1 MDLQIIL
8 HNTECGKREF
18 QLSRGVRPWGILMHI
33 SAGQYTLS
41 FPETGQTCTVHP
53 HEMTFIPPNTPF
65 IRQVARP
72 IDFHQFNFRMNWEH
86 PFAQALHAGKLHLP
100 QTQMAAIEQ
109 SLSLSTQTSVYSELI
124 RYELQHILKEN
135 YLFAG
140 QSPADL
146 PSEDI
151 RRVIAYMEEHLAEK
165 IDMDALA
172 AMAFLSRTG
181 LIWKFNRQLGSTPQQ
196 VLIRLRMRLARQLL
210 LETDL
215 PITQIA
221 ERCGYANSYYFS
233 NAFRANT
240 GSSPTAYRKFPYP
253 DQSQKNT

>member
-8 HNTECGKREF
+8 HNTECGKHEF
-18 QLSRGVRPWGILMHI
+18 QLSRGVRPWGILMLI

-41 FPETGQTCTVHP
+41 FPGTEQTCTVHP
-53 HEMTFIPPNTPF
+53 HEITFIPPNTPF

-72 IDFHQFNFRMNWEH
+72 IDFHQFNFLMDWAH
-86 PFAQALHAGKLHLP
+86 PFAQALHVGKLHLP
-100 QTQMAAIEQ
+100 QTQITAIEQ
-109 SLSLSTQTSVYSELI
+109 SLSLSAQTPNLPELI
-124 RYELQHILKEN
+124 RYELEHILKEN
-135 YLFAG
+135 YLFAD
-140 QSPADL
+140 QSPADI

-151 RRVIAYMEEHLAEK
+151 RRVLAYMEEHLAEK

-172 AMAFLSRTG
+172 AMVFLSRTG

-196 VLIRLRMRLARQLL
+196 MLIRLRMRLAKQLL

-215 PITQIA
+215 PIAQIA
-221 ERCGYANSYYFS
+221 ERCGYANGYYFS

-240 GSSPTAYRKFPYP
+240 GASPTAYRNFYLE
-253 DQSQKNT
+253 Q